1 MLPEPEIKKVLGDNY
16 SKVNNKT
23 EKGSHISP

>member
-16 SKVNNKT
+16 NKVNNKT
-23 EKGSHISP
+23 EKGSHISR